1 MKPTE
6 IQALL
11 PEIYRR
17 SVQPRAPL
25 AAILQVMAALH
36 QPDETILEEL
46 PDYFAPYSSPED
58 FLPFL
63 ARWVDLDRYLG
74 QEAAPHFPPG
84 LGRLRE
90 LMAAAAELSRWRGSA
105 RGLTRFLELA
115 TGIPGFRVEENPPD
129 DEGRPRPFHIRI
141 HAPQQ
146 ARPYHTLLQ
155 QIIQQEKPVYVTWE
169 LVYAKE
175 TAP

>member
-6 IQALL
+6 IEALL

-17 SVQPRAPL
+17 SLHPGAPL
-25 AAILQVMAALH
+25 TAILQAMAALH
-36 QPDETILEEL
+36 QPDEIILDRL

-58 FLPFL
+58 FLSFL
-63 ARWVDLDRYLG
+63 ARWVDLDRYLS
-74 QEAAPHFPPG
+74 QEAAPDFPPG

-90 LMAAAAELSRWRGSA
+90 LIAAAAELSRWRGSA

-115 TGIPGFRVEENPPD
+115 TGLSGFQVEENPPD
-129 DEGRPRPFHIRI
+129 DAGRPRPFHIRI

-146 ARPYHTLLQ
+146 ARPYQTLLQ